1 MGIANLVWDIMQPLC
16 TSNCLS
22 MVLLIICFTLALNV
36 YNMRHANKTMSEQY
50 TAANSEYAEAKTTL
64 TKCEHDLKSQETVLG
79 EVKAAVEAAKK
90 QNSDVQA
97 NLDTCKAE
105 LDRTKAEKAEKEK
118 AEKEKEEKEKA
129 EKEKAE
135 KEKAEKE
142 NAEKEKEEK
151 ANAEKEKA
159 EQEKKEKEKTE
170 EKKDDAPPEKKE
182 EEEKGESQTEKQSE
196 EKKQEDVTTKPSL

>member
-22 MVLLIICFTLALNV
+22 MVLLIICVTLALNV

-105 LDRTKAEKAEKEK
+105 LERTKAEKAEKEK
-118 AEKEKEEKEKA
+118 AEKEKEEKEK
-129 EKEKAE
+129 
-135 KEKAEKE
+135 
-142 NAEKEKEEK
+142 
-151 ANAEKEKA
+151 AEKEKA

>member
-105 LDRTKAEKAEKEK
+105 LERTKAEKAEKEE

-142 NAEKEKEEK
+142 KAEKEKEEK
-151 ANAEKEKA
+151 
-159 EQEKKEKEKTE
+159 
-170 EKKDDAPPEKKE
+170 EKKDDAPSEKKE

-196 EKKQEDVTTKPSL
+196 EKKQEDV

>member
-1 MGIANLVWDIMQPLC
+1 
-16 TSNCLS
+16 
-22 MVLLIICFTLALNV
+22 
-36 YNMRHANKTMSEQY
+36 MSEQY

-105 LDRTKAEKAEKEK
+105 LENTKA
-118 AEKEKEEKEKA
+118 EKEKA

-142 NAEKEKEEK
+142 KAEKEKAEKEKAEKEKEERE
-151 ANAEKEKA
+151 NAEKEKA
-159 EQEKKEKEKTE
+159 EQEKNEKEIAE

-182 EEEKGESQTEKQSE
+182 EEGKGEGQTEKQPE
-196 EKKQEDVTTKPSL
+196 EKKQEDVTTKPSLWNVIEITVISSFIIYSTNFFSIPFIDISM

>member
-22 MVLLIICFTLALNV
+22 MVLLIICVTLALNV

-105 LDRTKAEKAEKEK
+105 LERTKAEKA
-118 AEKEKEEKEKA
+118 EKEKA

-142 NAEKEKEEK
+142 NAEKEKAEKEKEEK

>member
-22 MVLLIICFTLALNV
+22 MVLLIICVTLALNV

-97 NLDTCKAE
+97 NMGTCKAE
-105 LDRTKAEKAEKEK
+105 LERTKAEKAEKEKAEKEK
-118 AEKEKEEKEKA
+118 AEKEKEEKEK
-129 EKEKAE
+129 EDKE
-135 KEKAEKE
+135 
-142 NAEKEKEEK
+142 
-151 ANAEKEKA
+151 NAEKEKA

-170 EKKDDAPPEKKE
+170 EKKDDAPSEKKE
-182 EEEKGESQTEKQSE
+182 EGEKGESQTEKQSE

>member
-142 NAEKEKEEK
+142 NAEKEK
-151 ANAEKEKA
+151 AE
-159 EQEKKEKEKTE
+159 KEKEKTE

>member
-22 MVLLIICFTLALNV
+22 MVLLIICVTLALNV

-105 LDRTKAEKAEKEK
+105 LERTKAEKAEKEK
-118 AEKEKEEKEKA
+118 AEKEDA

-135 KEKAEKE
+135 E
-142 NAEKEKEEK
+142 EKEEK